1 MIPIL
6 LKYWQPILAA
16 GASLLVSYGAHKV
29 VMMYVNSQHE
39 IALATLEVDMTKKCK
54 EAQAITREV
63 SDEYQ
68 SQISALNRRVADLK
82 RLRAQCVPVYADPT
96 GGHNG
101 ASTGEL
107 RGPDGGITAGTLL
120 DFARD
125 AEQTRL
131 QLIGCQDWIR
141 KVEDLN

>member
-1 MIPIL
+1 MIQIL
-6 LKYWQPILAA
+6 LKYYQPILAA
-16 GASLLVSYGAHKV
+16 GASLLVSYVVHSV

-39 IALATLEVDMTKKCK
+39 IALATLEADMTKKCK

-68 SQISALNRRVADLK
+68 SQISALNRRVSDLK
-82 RLRAQCVPVYADPT
+82 RLRAQCVPVYADPP
-96 GGHNG
+96 GGYNG
-101 ASTGEL
+101 AGAGEL
-107 RGPDGGITAGTLL
+107 RRSYGGVTAGILF